1 MIWKKSNPYLNKQDN
16 ISTRYDYKNNQYVK
30 SVEVFWKG
38 YDPYTDS
45 EMTEV
50 QVVSCDESVFRWES
64 KTISS
69 YGNGLWIDRFGKYI
83 FGCSLRGIYCLDV
96 KTGQPVW
103 KSQRR
108 PNKIIMNSDDT
119 ITGQGIQSIY
129 TLDLQGKLV
138 NEVKTRRECSI
149 DYLGENHFL
158 IAFNAKTCSIIQ
170 SGSLKTVC
178 TIPINVFSVPDAS
191 RFRFAKKEG
200 NYLYITYW
208 SPQKQT
214 IDLTPYLNLS
224 EE

>member
-96 KTGQPVW
+96 KTGQAE
-103 KSQRR
+103 
-108 PNKIIMNSDDT
+108 
-119 ITGQGIQSIY
+119 GY
-129 TLDLQGKLV
+129 F
-138 NEVKTRRECSI
+138 
-149 DYLGENHFL
+149 HFL
-158 IAFNAKTCSIIQ
+158 FTIHS
-170 SGSLKTVC
+170 SLFT
-178 TIPINVFSVPDAS
+178 FYLSVTAPAT
-191 RFRFAKKEG
+191 A
-200 NYLYITYW
+200 
-208 SPQKQT
+208 
-214 IDLTPYLNLS
+214 
-224 EE
+224 